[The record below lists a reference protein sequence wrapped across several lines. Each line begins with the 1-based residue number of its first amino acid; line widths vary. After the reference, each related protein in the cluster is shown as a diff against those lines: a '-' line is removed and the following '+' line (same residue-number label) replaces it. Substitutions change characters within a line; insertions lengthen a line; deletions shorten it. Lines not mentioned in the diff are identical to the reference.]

1 MSKKIIVIGGV
12 AGGASVAARARRL
25 DESAQITMYEKG
37 PNVSFSNCAL
47 PYHLSGMIPD
57 AESIVLMD
65 SEQFKQQYNIDAI
78 VNHEV
83 TAIHAETQTV
93 TVKDVRTGEVTTD
106 SYDDLFL
113 SPGAVP
119 ILRDPFTAFRTP
131 MSSQFAMLTTLKPW
145 LLRLKIAKQLMFPS
159 SAAVL
164 SALKRQKIWLKVVT
178 MSI

>member
-65 SEQFKQQYNIDAI
+65 SEQFK
-78 VNHEV
+78 
-83 TAIHAETQTV
+83 
-93 TVKDVRTGEVTTD
+93 
-106 SYDDLFL
+106 
-113 SPGAVP
+113 
-119 ILRDPFTAFRTP
+119 
-131 MSSQFAMLTTLKPW
+131 
-145 LLRLKIAKQLMFPS
+145 
-159 SAAVL
+159 
-164 SALKRQKIWLKVVT
+164 
-178 MSI
+178 

>member
-65 SEQFKQQYNIDAI
+65 SERIWCKQC
-78 VNHEV
+78 E
-83 TAIHAETQTV
+83 
-93 TVKDVRTGEVTTD
+93 R
-106 SYDDLFL
+106 
-113 SPGAVP
+113 
-119 ILRDPFTAFRTP
+119 
-131 MSSQFAMLTTLKPW
+131 
-145 LLRLKIAKQLMFPS
+145 
-159 SAAVL
+159 
-164 SALKRQKIWLKVVT
+164 
-178 MSI
+178 

>member
-83 TAIHAETQTV
+83 TAIHA
-93 TVKDVRTGEVTTD
+93 
-106 SYDDLFL
+106 
-113 SPGAVP
+113 
-119 ILRDPFTAFRTP
+119 
-131 MSSQFAMLTTLKPW
+131 
-145 LLRLKIAKQLMFPS
+145 
-159 SAAVL
+159 
-164 SALKRQKIWLKVVT
+164 
-178 MSI
+178 

>member
-65 SEQFKQQYNIDAI
+65 SEQFKNNI
-78 VNHEV
+78 
-83 TAIHAETQTV
+83 
-93 TVKDVRTGEVTTD
+93 
-106 SYDDLFL
+106 
-113 SPGAVP
+113 
-119 ILRDPFTAFRTP
+119 ILMR
-131 MSSQFAMLTTLKPW
+131 SSIM
-145 LLRLKIAKQLMFPS
+145 R
-159 SAAVL
+159 
-164 SALKRQKIWLKVVT
+164 
-178 MSI
+178 